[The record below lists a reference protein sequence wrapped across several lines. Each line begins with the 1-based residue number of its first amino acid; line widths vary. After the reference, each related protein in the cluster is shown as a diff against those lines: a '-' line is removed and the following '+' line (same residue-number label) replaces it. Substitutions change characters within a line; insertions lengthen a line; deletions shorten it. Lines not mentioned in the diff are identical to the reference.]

1 MCNLTIYSNAGSNPL
16 LSASFSA
23 SGGERLLTMPH
34 QRNATRS
41 RSLATSSDVSQPS
54 CLACVRVYTGGTGRN
69 RVKKRWERGRL
80 EVAVAVERERGSLAS
95 FGAQRPEGITEWL
108 LCFGILRCL
117 SWQREDLLSQV
128 CRGVGGSLSFVPS
141 LGGINLHDRQT

>member
-80 EVAVAVERERGSLAS
+80 EVAVAVERERKPSFLWGPEARRDNRVATLFWHLTLPRLATGGSVIPGLS
-95 FGAQRPEGITEWL
+95 RSRGEPL
-108 LCFGILRCL
+108 LC
-117 SWQREDLLSQV
+117 
-128 CRGVGGSLSFVPS
+128 SFP
-141 LGGINLHDRQT
+141 GRD